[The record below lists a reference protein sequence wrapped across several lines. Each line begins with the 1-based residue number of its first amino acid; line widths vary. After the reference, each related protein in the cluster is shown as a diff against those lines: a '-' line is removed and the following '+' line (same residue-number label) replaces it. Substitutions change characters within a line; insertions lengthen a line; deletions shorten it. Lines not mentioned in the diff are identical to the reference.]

1 MNPNIIIQMQH
12 NVANRFFEENAANP
26 QAVGESAS
34 RPYPRIPMQ
43 HGIHLLHKPIGAT
56 SFAIVQKFRA
66 QNPQPVGRRELRICH
81 GGALDP
87 FASGLLLILVEP
99 ATKLFDYLHDVPKIY
114 DAKIHWGIETDNDD
128 PTGNVVTQKDASH
141 LTAQKIEAAAAE
153 FVGWCEQV
161 PPATSNK
168 RIDGERAYVRV
179 HRGEEVSLPATRV
192 YLHEVQWLA
201 HDLPESSTVR
211 LITRGGYYVRS
222 FARDLGRALGC
233 GAHLAEL
240 RRTAIGPYIDP
251 LNDAPRAC
259 VGEDLLPWLPR
270 RELND
275 SELGALRLGK
285 PIPTGEMIA
294 PAWPAPGGF
303 PIAENLIRAFRGRAM
318 HFLLRRESDSLTPIT
333 QLGRGI

>member
-1 MNPNIIIQMQH
+1 MQH
-12 NVANRFFEENAANP
+12 NVANRIFEENAAKP
-26 QAVGESAS
+26 LAVGETWPC
-34 RPYPRIPMQ
+34 PYPRGLMQ
-43 HGIHLLHKPIGAT
+43 HGIHLLHKPVGAT
-56 SFAIVQKFRA
+56 SFAIVQQFRA
-66 QNPQPVGRRELRICH
+66 QNPPPVGRREPRICH

-87 FASGLLLILVEP
+87 FASGLLLLLVEP
-99 ATKLFDYLHDVPKIY
+99 ATRLFDYLHDVPKIY
-114 DAKIHWGIETDNDD
+114 EAKIRWGIETDNDD
-128 PTGNVVTQKDASH
+128 PTGSIVAQHDASH
-141 LTAQKIEAAAAE
+141 LSTQKIESTGE
-153 FVGWCEQV
+153 QFLGWREQV

-179 HRGEEVSLPATRV
+179 HRGEEVSLPPTRV
-192 YLHEVQWLA
+192 YLHEVQWLT
-201 HDLPESSTVR
+201 HELPEFSTIR
-211 LITRGGYYVRS
+211 LVTRGGYYVRS

-251 LNDAPRAC
+251 LNDPPRAC

-285 PIPTGEMIA
+285 LIPAGEIIA
-294 PAWPAPGGF
+294 PAWPAPRGF

-318 HFLLRRESDSLTPIT
+318 HFLLHRENESLTPIT